1 MRRCLAWLLL
11 VVAFSVSMAPPH
23 SASAQQQAFPTRPIT
38 LIVPFAPGGATD
50 IVARLLATR
59 MGEDLGQN
67 VVVDNRAGGGGNTG
81 TVAAMRTAPD
91 GHTIVLATT
100 SQLINQYLLKSPPF
114 DLFADLVAVALVA
127 DAPEIIAITATLPAN
142 TLAELG
148 AAMRASAAGYNYGSA
163 GVGSIPHVGGEVLA
177 RAMGAKMV
185 HVPFRGSADAA
196 REVAAGNIQMT
207 IATHASVGS
216 LVEAGKIKIIAA
228 AARQR
233 VASLPNVPT
242 TAEAGY
248 PGIELSNWFGI
259 FAPRATPPHIVARLN
274 AAFNKALGHP
284 ETAKTL
290 LSQGIEPV
298 RITAQQF
305 ADRLQE
311 DGKTYKKMVEDIGLT
326 PQ

>member
-1 MRRCLAWLLL
+1 MLRLAWSMF
-11 VVAFSVSMAPPH
+11 VVALFLSMAPPQP
-23 SASAQQQAFPTRPIT
+23 AGAQQAFPTRPVI

-67 VVVDNRAGGGGNTG
+67 VVVDNRPGGGGNTG
-81 TVAAMRTAPD
+81 TVAAVRAVPD
-91 GHTIVLATT
+91 GHTVVLATT

-114 DLFADLVAVALVA
+114 DLFNDLVPVALVA

-177 RAMGAKMV
+177 RALGAKMV

-196 REVAAGNIQMT
+196 REVAAGNIQLT
-207 IATHASVGS
+207 IATHASVAS

-233 VASLPNVPT
+233 LQSLPNVPT
-242 TAEAGY
+242 TAEAGS
-248 PGIELSNWFGI
+248 PGLELSNWFGI
-259 FAPRATPPHIVARLN
+259 FAPRGTPPEVVARLN
-274 AAFNKALGHP
+274 AAFNKALGQP

-298 RITAQQF
+298 RISPQHF

-326 PQ
+326 AQ

>member
-1 MRRCLAWLLL
+1 MLRHPALFL
-11 VVAFSVSMAPPH
+11 VGALSLSMTQTPA
-23 SASAQQQAFPTRPIT
+23 AIGQQTSFPTRPIT

-67 VVVDNRAGGGGNTG
+67 IVIDNRAGGGGNTG
-81 TVAAMRTAPD
+81 TVAAVRALPD
-91 GHTIVLATT
+91 GYTIVLATT

-114 DLFADLVAVALVA
+114 DLFADLVPVALVA
-127 DAPEIIAITATLPAN
+127 DAPEIIAVTATLPVN
-142 TLAELG
+142 TLTELG
-148 AAMRASAAGYNYGSA
+148 AAMRASSAGYNYGSA

-177 RAMGAKMV
+177 RAMGTRMV
-185 HVPFRGSADAA
+185 HIPFRGSADAA

-207 IATHASVGS
+207 IATHATVGS

-233 VASLPNVPT
+233 LQSLPHVPT
-242 TAEAGY
+242 TAEAGF
-248 PGIELSNWFGI
+248 PGLELSNWFGI
-259 FAPRATPPHIVARLN
+259 FAPRGTPPQIVALLN

-284 ETAKTL
+284 DTARTL

-326 PQ
+326 AQ

>member
-1 MRRCLAWLLL
+1 MRRRSVWLFLIAAL
-11 VVAFSVSMAPPH
+11 SVSMGLTH
-23 SASAQQQAFPTRPIT
+23 LASAQHAFPSRPVI

-59 MGEDLGQN
+59 LGEDLGQN

-81 TVAAMRTAPD
+81 TVAAMRAAPD

-114 DLFADLVAVALVA
+114 DLFADLVPVALVA
-127 DAPEIIAITATLPAN
+127 DAPEIIAITATLPAS
-142 TLAELG
+142 TLPELG

-196 REVAAGNIQMT
+196 REVAAGNVQLT
-207 IATHASVGS
+207 IATHASVAS
-216 LVEAGKIKIIAA
+216 LVEAGKIKIMAA

-233 VASLPNVPT
+233 LQSLPNVPT
-242 TAEAGY
+242 TAEAGF
-248 PGIELSNWFGI
+248 PGLELSNWFGI
-259 FAPRATPPHIVARLN
+259 FAPRGTPPQVVARLN

-298 RITAQQF
+298 RITPQEF
-305 ADRLQE
+305 ADRLRE

-326 PQ
+326 AQ

>member
-1 MRRCLAWLLL
+1 MPRLAWLFL
-11 VVAFSVSMAPPH
+11 VIAFSVSMASPRPLT
-23 SASAQQQAFPTRPIT
+23 AQQAFPTKPVI

-81 TVAAMRTAPD
+81 TVAAARAAAD

-114 DLFADLVAVALVA
+114 DLFTDLVPVALVA
-127 DAPEIIAITATLPAN
+127 DAPEVIAITATLPAN

-148 AAMRASAAGYNYGSA
+148 AAMRASSAGYNYGSA

-196 REVAAGNIQMT
+196 REVAAGNVQMT
-207 IATHASVGS
+207 IATHASVAS
-216 LVEAGKIKIIAA
+216 LVDAGKIKIIAA

-233 VASLPNVPT
+233 LQSLPNIPT
-242 TAEAGY
+242 TAEAGF
-248 PGIELSNWFGI
+248 PGIVLSNWFGI
-259 FAPRATPPHIVARLN
+259 FAPRGTPPQVVAQLN

-284 ETAKTL
+284 ETTKTL

-298 RITAQQF
+298 RISPRQF
-305 ADRLQE
+305 ADRLQD
-311 DGKTYKKMVEDIGLT
+311 DGRTYKKMVEDIGLT
-326 PQ
+326 AQ